1 MIWSMKNDTL
11 GRPVLTTERLTLR
24 ALDTSDCPRVAE
36 LAGDKRIYDMTLLIP
51 HPYEP
56 HHAEGWISTHAAHWA
71 RWREDWTMNFA
82 IRSKENDTL
91 MGVIGL
97 VGVPGHKRA
106 EMGYWLGV
114 PFWGKGFM
122 SEAARAVVEF
132 AFGTLGANRLEA
144 GVFDGNTA
152 SMNVLRKGGFH
163 EEGVL
168 RQRFLKDGKFVDERM
183 FANFGPAWR
192 TS

>member
-1 MIWSMKNDTL
+1 MTL
-11 GRPVLTTERLTLR
+11 ELDGDGKPVLRTDRLLLN
-24 ALDTSDCPRVAE
+24 ALVNADCAIVAS

-51 HPYEP
+51 HPYEL
-56 HHAEGWISTHAAHWA
+56 HHAEGWISAHAAHWA

-82 IRSKENDTL
+82 IRSKANDEL

-97 VGVPGHKRA
+97 VGVPKHKRA

-144 GVFDGNTA
+144 GVFNGNTA
-152 SMNVLRKGGFH
+152 SMNVLRKAGFV

-183 FANFGPAWR
+183 FANLGPASR

>member
-1 MIWSMKNDTL
+1 MNIDTL
-11 GRPVLTTERLTLR
+11 GRPVLTTERLALR
-24 ALDTSDCPRVAE
+24 AMEMCDCPRVAE

-51 HPYEP
+51 HPYALKQ
-56 HHAEGWISTHAAHWA
+56 AEDWIGTHAAHWA

-91 MGVIGL
+91 MGAIGL
-97 VGVPGHKRA
+97 VGVPRHKRA
-106 EMGYWLGV
+106 EMGYWLGA
-114 PFWGKGFM
+114 PFWGNGFM
-122 SEAARAVVEF
+122 TEAARAVVEF

-152 SMNVLRKGGFH
+152 SMNVLRKSGFI

-183 FANFGPAWR
+183 FGNAAGAR
-192 TS
+192 TQPGE